1 MNHKLIIILAIMVS
15 SAITYYAITTF
26 AINKPIV
33 TNIHDILTNLEG
45 YEGKD
50 VIVSGVITK
59 IINGKTIYMLWDNNE
74 SVILNL
80 PDELR
85 NVEINRS
92 VEIDGVVII
101 KDNMAYINV
110 KKVEYL

>member
-1 MNHKLIIILAIMVS
+1 MNHKLIIILAIIVS
-15 SAITYYAITTF
+15 SAITYYTITTF

-33 TNIHDILTNLEG
+33 IKIHDILTNLER

-59 IINGKTIYMLWDNNE
+59 ISNGKTIYMLWDNNE
-74 SVILNL
+74 SLTLNL

-85 NVEINRS
+85 NIEVNRS

-110 KKVEYL
+110 KNVKYL

>member
-1 MNHKLIIILAIMVS
+1 MVS

-33 TNIHDILTNLEG
+33 TNIHDILTNFDE

-50 VIVSGVITK
+50 VIISGVITK
-59 IINGKTIYMLWDNNE
+59 ISNGKAIYMLWDNNE
-74 SVILNL
+74 SITLNL

-85 NVEINRS
+85 NIEINRS
-92 VEIDGVVII
+92 VEIDGVVIN
-101 KDNMAYINV
+101 KDNMVYINV